1 MITRIILLL
10 LVMVSCAVVSAQ
22 EGTSRLN
29 GWGVPNEP
37 QNCEMNLQ
45 DLEHAR
51 NLARQ
56 ETNGFLIIVARLGDG
71 ERRRELN
78 YRRLHNVRL
87 QLTLIGAASDKIVV
101 AEGERIRGLGRV
113 EFYVRGEFIGALP
126 GRRGADICVGCCGP
140 DENFYPYRR
149 DNRRNNAQQRR
160 NLTKGMNQTRNQRAS
175 HRELGWFRRFVR
187 AGYPRR

>member
-10 LVMVSCAVVSAQ
+10 LMLMSCGVVRAQ
-22 EGTSRLN
+22 EETSRLN

-51 NLARQ
+51 NLARR
-56 ETNGFLIIVARLGDG
+56 ETNGFLIIMARLGDG

-87 QLTLIGAASDKIVV
+87 QLTNISFPADKIVA
-101 AEGERIRGLGRV
+101 AEGERVSGLGRV

-126 GRRGADICVGCCGP
+126 VRRGADICVGCCGP

-149 DNRRNNAQQRR
+149 DNRRNAAGGAQP
-160 NLTKGMNQTRNQRAS
+160 NKGMNRTRN
-175 HRELGWFRRFVR
+175 
-187 AGYPRR
+187 

>member
-10 LVMVSCAVVSAQ
+10 SLLVSCTAVSAQ
-22 EGTSRLN
+22 EGTSRLS

-37 QNCEMNLQ
+37 LNCEMNLQ
-45 DLEHAR
+45 NLEYAR
-51 NLARQ
+51 DLARR
-56 ETNGFLIIVARLGDG
+56 EMNGFLIIVARLGNG

-87 QLTLIGAASDKIVV
+87 QLTLIGVPSDKIVV
-101 AEGERIRGLGRV
+101 AEGERVSGLGRV

-126 GRRGADICVGCCGP
+126 VRRAGDICVGCCGP

-149 DNRRNNAQQRR
+149 ANRRNPAPQRR
-160 NLTKGMNQTRNQRAS
+160 NLTRG
-175 HRELGWFRRFVR
+175 
-187 AGYPRR
+187 